1 MEQSAIQASLLANQD
16 RKYRDLQLRLMPDV
30 APERVI
36 GVRTPVL
43 RAMAKE
49 LNEDFLSSL
58 PHYYFEENQL
68 HGFALERIRDFD
80 SCLKHVQA
88 FLPHVDNWAT
98 CDQFSPRAFARAP
111 ERLLE
116 ILPTWL
122 TDPHPYTARFAMRML
137 MSLFLKERFKGEY
150 LEWVANANREHYY
163 VKMMVAWYFATALAF
178 QYDATLPWILQ
189 RRLDP
194 WTHRKAIQKAL
205 ESFRVSPEHK
215 EALRA
220 LR

>member
-1 MEQSAIQASLLANQD
+1 MEQSAIQASLMANQD
-16 RKYRDLQLRLMPDV
+16 PKYRELQLRLMPDV

-58 PHYYFEENQL
+58 PHFYFEENQL

-98 CDQFSPRAFARAP
+98 CDQFSPRTFARAP

-116 ILPTWL
+116 ILPAWL
-122 TDPHPYTARFAMRML
+122 SDPHPYTARFAMRML
-137 MSLFLKERFKGEY
+137 MSHFLKERFQGEY
-150 LEWVANANREHYY
+150 LEWVANANREYYY

-178 QYDATLPWILQ
+178 QYDATLPWIQQ

>member
-1 MEQSAIQASLLANQD
+1 MEQSAIQASLMANQD
-16 RKYRDLQLRLMPDV
+16 PKYRELQLRLMPDV

-58 PHYYFEENQL
+58 PHFYFEENQL

-88 FLPHVDNWAT
+88 FPPHVDNWAT
-98 CDQFSPRAFARAP
+98 CDQFSPRTFARAP

-116 ILPTWL
+116 ILPAWL
-122 TDPHPYTARFAMRML
+122 SDPHPYTARFAMRML
-137 MSLFLKERFKGEY
+137 MSHFLKERFQGEY
-150 LEWVANANREHYY
+150 LEWVANANREYYY

-178 QYDATLPWILQ
+178 QYDATLPWIQQ